1 MPYVEAFGDVVTVLL
16 DDAMFASPGPVE
28 TSVGTTIVDVNVT
41 TVPF

>member
-1 MPYVEAFGDVVTVLL
+1 MPYVEAFGDVVTV

-28 TSVGTTIVDVNVT
+28 TSVGTTIIEDINVT